1 MVGRHGTLHASG
13 ARGPKYRTSCDR
25 CQAAKVKCGHEK
37 PSCRRCTY
45 HKVECVYGI
54 SRRMGRPRARK
65 SPAKDSSPSPQ
76 ASTNSA
82 SDENS
87 RSKPATPAV
96 TFGEAEPTG
105 EVQQSGPVM
114 NAEEIRPSTESA
126 QISEP
131 WAASLTTHFE
141 PPELNQVAVEGVHN
155 DPMLES
161 LRTPLAFL
169 PTPTENRMDLDDYN
183 GYPTMSVFLDDISDS
198 MISQQP
204 IHAPSTLEILDPQAL
219 IPTEIPVGNPQES
232 FGQVNAIPTPVQTA
246 QLGNSSNTIRRT
258 DAHHQS
264 SPSSVSKGRVSIDQ
278 SMSDMLLG
286 LTGHE
291 DKNHAARPSSG
302 THIGTG
308 PCISVAARDEST
320 ATHAEPHYDT
330 RPLSESGKVFIHEK
344 DDGCCNCHIVV
355 TDCIVSLKAEQQRS
369 GLVPIDCALRM
380 ETEVETSLSAVHE
393 CQSCRCESSI
403 HLLSLVGVRLMLD
416 ILQKTVR
423 DEFVMRPRRINSGT
437 ISINNSGILWIGS
450 FKVSPKTRCRFLKK
464 LVQARFCRL
473 AMLVE
478 RGGKAVTS
486 GPAQDCYSQSGD
498 LLLEDISRGLR
509 TTMGWVTLWNSKH

>member
-13 ARGPKYRTSCDR
+13 TRGPKYRTSCDR

-96 TFGEAEPTG
+96 TFGEAEPAV
-105 EVQQSGPVM
+105 EIQQSSPAI
-114 NAEEIRPSTESA
+114 NAEGGSLSTESA
-126 QISEP
+126 HISEP
-131 WAASLTTHFE
+131 WAASLATHFE
-141 PPELNQVAVEGVHN
+141 PPELDQIAAEGIHN

-169 PTPTENRMDLDDYN
+169 STPTENRMDLDDYN
-183 GYPTMSVFLDDISDS
+183 GYPTMSAFLDDISDS

-204 IHAPSTLEILDPQAL
+204 IPTPSALEILDPQAL

-232 FGQVNAIPTPVQTA
+232 FGQVNTIPTPVQTA
-246 QLGNSSNTIRRT
+246 QSGNSSNTIRRT

-278 SMSDMLLG
+278 SMSDMLLS
-286 LTGHE
+286 LTNHE
-291 DKNHAARPSSG
+291 DKNHAARPSNG
-302 THIGTG
+302 TH
-308 PCISVAARDEST
+308 V
-320 ATHAEPHYDT
+320 EPHYDT
-330 RPLSESGKVFIHEK
+330 RPMSKSGKLSVHEK

-437 ISINNSGILWIGS
+437 ISINNSDILWIGS

-478 RGGKAVTS
+478 RGGKVVTS
-486 GPAQDCYSQSGD
+486 GPARDCYSQSGD
-498 LLLEDISRGLR
+498 LLLEDISKGLR

>member
-37 PSCRRCTY
+37 PSCRRCAY
-45 HKVECVYGI
+45 HKVDCVYGI

-96 TFGEAEPTG
+96 TLGEAEPVV
-105 EVQQSGPVM
+105 EIQQSSPAI
-114 NAEEIRPSTESA
+114 NAEGGNLSTESA

-131 WAASLTTHFE
+131 WAASLTTLFE

-183 GYPTMSVFLDDISDS
+183 GYPTMSAFLDDISDS

-204 IHAPSTLEILDPQAL
+204 IPAPSALEILDPQAL
-219 IPTEIPVGNPQES
+219 LPTEMPVGHPQES
-232 FGQVNAIPTPVQTA
+232 FGQVNTIPTPVQTT
-246 QLGNSSNTIRRT
+246 QPENGSNTIRQT
-258 DAHHQS
+258 DSHHQS
-264 SPSSVSKGRVSIDQ
+264 SPSSVSKRRVSMGQ
-278 SMSDMLLG
+278 SMSDMFLS

-291 DKNHAARPSSG
+291 GNIHAAKPSSG
-302 THIGTG
+302 THIASG
-308 PCISVAARDEST
+308 PRTSAAARGEST
-320 ATHAEPHYDT
+320 ATHVEPHYDV
-330 RPLSESGKVFIHEK
+330 RPMSKSGKVVIHEK

-437 ISINNSGILWIGS
+437 ISINNSDILWIGS

-478 RGGKAVTS
+478 RGGKVVTS

-498 LLLEDISRGLR
+498 LLLEDISKGLR